1 MKRSSLSN
9 PHSSNSRRASL
20 IAQSSALAAVAIL
33 AACEDPQPP
42 FACGTLGDH
51 TMYVHQD
58 RLVLPCFRDPE
69 MEEMALSA
77 ESSDTAIV
85 TAVVL
90 AYGVAIS
97 AISPGSATVTVIA
110 TDPDLL
116 SASASFTVEVPNRP
130 PWRRGRMPDVHL
142 FSGGSS
148 FRLISQYFTD
158 PDNQELSYSARSSDT
173 AVVSLSQFGGS
184 MTLEAHDEGSTTL
197 TVTATDAFGESVSQE
212 AMATVR
218 MPVRMLRNDFA
229 EDGSLSGW
237 ELSNNSDAIVAE
249 GKLRFFNVV
258 AGLLGWVEAE
268 VAAAPWEAS
277 ASMGN
282 ATDSVFVALVAGT
295 DHSRYRAYLI
305 QIGLDYDVFTD
316 LGRTNYRFFVFDAD
330 HRTWTYA
337 NGWYGLSPQIGGVG
351 DLTEVTLAAQGGNLT
366 VHVGSTELIRVDL
379 ESRGLSDQLTYL
391 AFASW
396 PKCCETG
403 HAAIVD
409 WVELRGIP
417 VDGSSMEELRAN
429 ADLAERL
436 SEINLGKGILYRDFR
451 VITPGQR
458 VPSGSGRRE

>member
-51 TMYVHQD
+51 TIYVHQE

-173 AVVSLSQFGGS
+173 AVVSLSQYRGS
-184 MTLEAHDEGSTTL
+184 MRLEAHDEGSVTL

-218 MPVRMLRNDFA
+218 MPVRMLRDDFA

-249 GKLRFFNVV
+249 GKLRLFNVV
-258 AGLLGWVEAE
+258 AGLLGWVETE

-305 QIGLDYDVFTD
+305 QIGLDYRRLHRSRADELSVFRLRCRPPYLDV
-316 LGRTNYRFFVFDAD
+316 
-330 HRTWTYA
+330 
-337 NGWYGLSPQIGGVG
+337 
-351 DLTEVTLAAQGGNLT
+351 LAMAGT
-366 VHVGSTELIRVDL
+366 GSRPKSGAWAI
-379 ESRGLSDQLTYL
+379 SR
-391 AFASW
+391 
-396 PKCCETG
+396 K
-403 HAAIVD
+403 
-409 WVELRGIP
+409 
-417 VDGSSMEELRAN
+417 
-429 ADLAERL
+429 
-436 SEINLGKGILYRDFR
+436 
-451 VITPGQR
+451 
-458 VPSGSGRRE
+458 